1 MDGACRK
8 KRHGKAVA
16 IVFPISAFVAAGFEH
31 SVANMY
37 FIPLAMMLEHGNPIG
52 LMAHAL
58 TWGGFFNN
66 LVPVLLGNILGGSVF
81 VGFVYH
87 FIYQPPEVP

>member
-1 MDGACRK
+1 MALAGRSVMD
-8 KRHGKAVA
+8 KAVA

-37 FIPLAMMLEHGNPIG
+37 FIPLTMMLEYGTPISP
-52 LMAHAL
+52 MAHAL

-66 LVPVLLGNILGGSVF
+66 LVPVLLGNILGGGIF
-81 VGFVYH
+81 VGLVYH
-87 FIYQPPEVP
+87 VIYQPPETP